1 VKYNDGDK
9 PLVVLIEGK
18 FTSAFNNRITP
29 VKLEGAK
36 IEGIDNKMLIIADG
50 DVIKNQIRNN
60 RPLELGYDKWTN
72 NFYGNKEFLVNSIN
86 YLLDDTGLINIR
98 NKKVKIALLDQEKI
112 ANQKTKWQLINV
124 GIPVALVLIF
134 GFAFNYF
141 RNRKF
146 SA

>member
-1 VKYNDGDK
+1 MA
-9 PLVVLIEGK
+9 VLIEGE
-18 FTSAFNNRITP
+18 FSSAFKNRILP
-29 VKLEGAK
+29 VKLKGAK
-36 IEGIDNKMLIIADG
+36 IVGNENKMLIIADG
-50 DVIKNQIRNN
+50 DLIENQIRNN

-112 ANQKTKWQLINV
+112 ADQKTKWQLINV
-124 GIPVALVLIF
+124 GIPVALVIFF

-141 RNRKF
+141 RKRKF